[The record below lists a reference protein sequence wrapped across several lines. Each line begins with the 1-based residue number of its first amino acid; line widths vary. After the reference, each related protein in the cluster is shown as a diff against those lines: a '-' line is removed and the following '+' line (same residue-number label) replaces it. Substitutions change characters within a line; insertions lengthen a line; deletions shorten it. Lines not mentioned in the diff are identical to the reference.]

1 MADAAT
7 QQQAV
12 AAKDAEQHVAP
23 HINPVITLEHDLE
36 FATADAG
43 MPLAY
48 LPHQANDHIIT
59 NTLLHKTVLGLVLGL
74 PCMAK

>member
-1 MADAAT
+1 MADAAP

-23 HINPVITLEHDLE
+23 HINPVVTLEHDLE

-43 MPLAY
+43 MPPAY
-48 LPHQANDHIIT
+48 IPHQADDNILTH
-59 NTLLHKTVLGLVLGL
+59 TLRHKTLLGLVLGL